1 MEVGAA
7 MQAARFARAALG
19 DRLVVLRE
27 ARLRQIDPEAAPGL
41 RREGGAVPGDPGWD
55 RAVEQVDPHADP
67 GERRRR
73 DALDRVAAQIL
84 VDAALDYPEH
94 RLVRGALPLVPLEAA
109 IEPAVGSL
117 CGARRVV
124 AIGVRRRALVE
135 GERDV
140 GAERGL
146 DPHRLLRAEKA
157 VRAVEERPEGDTLLG
172 DLHLR
177 PARDAA

>member
-67 GERRRR
+67 GEQVVDLADPQQMAR
-73 DALDRVAAQIL
+73 DLIGQQWCREAE
-84 VDAALDYPEH
+84 DAVH
-94 RLVRGALPLVPLEAA
+94 
-109 IEPAVGSL
+109 
-117 CGARRVV
+117 
-124 AIGVRRRALVE
+124 
-135 GERDV
+135 
-140 GAERGL
+140 
-146 DPHRLLRAEKA
+146 LLLLSS
-157 VRAVEERPEGDTLLG
+157 ERPAD
-172 DLHLR
+172 
-177 PARDAA
+177 RDPVDR